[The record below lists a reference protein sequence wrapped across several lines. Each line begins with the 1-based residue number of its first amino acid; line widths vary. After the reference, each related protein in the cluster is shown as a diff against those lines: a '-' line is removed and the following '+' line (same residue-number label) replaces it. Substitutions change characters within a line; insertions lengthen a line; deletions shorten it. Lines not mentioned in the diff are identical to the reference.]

1 MELFSEI
8 ILDVWQKIL
17 VSTENGNVVTTY
29 DALKFHPLFLGDT
42 SSWDKS
48 ILLFVQIVSFCLS
61 LNKYQHIFFF
71 NILSF
76 WIETYSELENLQ
88 FWNIWEVL
96 NFHGTK
102 FSSKQHFRYKPKY
115 SFISSEKGIPD
126 KEFSYWC
133 FSCVFIN
140 YLIRYPC
147 LLKFLPLSFYPCL
160 RIKQKRYLPTLFR
173 KHIFFY
179 HLNKIIASVLDMQNM
194 QILSSS
200 WSNNA

>member
-1 MELFSEI
+1 MMHLNFI
-8 ILDVWQKIL
+8 P
-17 VSTENGNVVTTY
+17 Y
-29 DALKFHPLFLGDT
+29 FLGT
-42 SSWDKS
+42 PALGTNLSCFLCKS
-48 ILLFVQIVSFCLS
+48 FLFVFPSININIF
-61 LNKYQHIFFF
+61 FFF

-173 KHIFFY
+173 KHIFLY